1 MLNSM
6 GCGECG
12 TSRGNYNAICST
24 CQRRK
29 RRSQQQRNR
38 RKGSPEK
45 MILIPQSS
53 ISGLILMEKQL
64 SDLHGYFI
72 RFPDD
77 STSPPNPKSLKAI
90 RESLK
95 SNMDALEG
103 FLSEAVPQFDEQ
115 PATPIRRYRRRRST
129 T

>member
-1 MLNSM
+1 
-6 GCGECG
+6 
-12 TSRGNYNAICST
+12 
-24 CQRRK
+24 
-29 RRSQQQRNR
+29 
-38 RKGSPEK
+38 

-77 STSPPNPKSLKAI
+77 SVSPLSPKTLKAI

-103 FLSEAVPQFDEQ
+103 LLSEAVPQFDEQ

>member
-1 MLNSM
+1 M

-12 TSRGNYNAICST
+12 TARGNYNAVCAT
-24 CQRRK
+24 CQGRK

-45 MILIPQSS
+45 MILISQNSAKR
-53 ISGLILMEKQL
+53 LIQMEKQL

-72 RFPDD
+72 RIPND
-77 STSPPNPKSLKAI
+77 SVSPLSPKTVKGI
-90 RESLK
+90 QDSLK
-95 SNMDALEG
+95 SNIDALEG